1 MPKNLQQ
8 FSRRLWLLPAV
19 VAIGFIAQPP
29 AQARQE
35 ILDEPTLQLLQDP
48 LETRWLYSS
57 TLPLDGSV
65 MTSRSVSQD
74 SMTIPSLWWAQRQF
88 GGKLLDRW
96 QAFSGKD
103 GTPPRVELVVNE
115 QIWSIYTYLERYTFL
130 NQFGTAA
137 KAFGYNTRIFNHE
150 GEFLAAYLCNFSN
163 GSPICQV
170 FLDSGGRGGLR
181 GSPSAPGAAAA
192 IPGGIAQP

>member
-1 MPKNLQQ
+1 MSKTHHHV
-8 FSRRLWLLPAV
+8 SRQLWLLPAV
-19 VAIGFIAQPP
+19 VAMGLTVQSPV
-29 AQARQE
+29 QARQD
-35 ILDEPTLQLLQDP
+35 ILDTQTLQLLRDP
-48 LETRWLYSS
+48 LETRWLYSD
-57 TLPLDGSV
+57 TLPTDGSV
-65 MTSRSVSQD
+65 MTSYSVSQD
-74 SMTIPSLWWAQRQF
+74 SMTIPSLWWVQRQF

-163 GSPICQV
+163 GSPACRV
-170 FLDSGGRGGLR
+170 FLDSSGRGGLQ
-181 GSPSAPGAAAA
+181 GSPSSPGAAAA
-192 IPGGIAQP
+192 IPGGTAQP